1 MVGDLMSTLTR
12 IAKDVRSDPETR
24 KKAEE
29 YQLKYGAIG
38 EDDLRKIYS
47 I

>member
-1 MVGDLMSTLTR
+1 MS
-12 IAKDVRSDPETR
+12 IFIGVAKDVRNDPETR
-24 KKAEE
+24 KMAEE
-29 YQLKYGAIG
+29 YQLKYGAID